1 MLATLLTQYNLDGSV
16 VPASGY
22 IANRSGFGRQPFVF
36 VEIDLDFC
44 ANTFGSSPCTAV
56 GSGDAKCFNTFATCK
71 DTPNFNRITK
81 TYRFCSRNGGAL
93 PDGLD
98 AIPCL
103 DAISHTPATIDP
115 KNGIGLRASMTV
127 TMQDFAHSDI
137 RIDPYVTER
146 TYQPIE
152 QGTFFGRLR
161 ARNPYYNGRVMR
173 VYSGYL
179 TEQGAYVPS
188 NFERRTFF
196 IESWAGLS
204 ADGKVQI
211 TGKDA
216 LKLAS
221 DDRAVYPRPSQ
232 GKLSANISAAAT
244 SATLTPATVGDDY
257 DTEGF
262 VRIGSEVMSYT
273 RVGDVLTFV
282 DRGMGGTSAEEHK
295 AGDTVQLCGWI
306 DGEKSQD
313 IVYELLTDGANVD
326 PTYIDKSGWD
336 AEQVG
341 FLPRRYSALITAPTG
356 VSKLIS
362 ELAEQVGFFVYWD
375 EVAELIRFKA
385 IRPNTDSEIIYDL
398 TESENLLADSI
409 KVRDVDDLRV
419 NEVHVFYGVI
429 DTTKNLTDETNYKV
443 IWAGVNLAD
452 QGTLQNND
460 LRIKSIT
467 SRWIPETNGAAA
479 IELANRYLARYGRTP
494 REVDFV
500 VDAKDSAIQLA
511 DFVRITN
518 RQTQDMYGLP
528 QSLLLQVIKRKEAL
542 SGTTWTYT
550 AREFAFDTVAN
561 DGIRRI
567 NIDADVANIDLRE
580 LHDSLFDA
588 PTAGV
593 EVLVTIGFDVLVYG
607 DPDLSG
613 YFDFALRTGDWPDGV
628 VLALVVNGYIAGAGG
643 NGTSFMADAPS
654 PPYSAAATDGRD
666 GMTASYPISVQNNGV
681 IAGGGGGGG
690 GGSASGF
697 SGAWGGGGG
706 APLGIGG
713 SSNGAASAQNGGRVA
728 GGAGISTSGK
738 GGDLGQNGSNGAG
751 VVELLRV
758 GGLAGRAIVDPD
770 GYITLTGSGQVLGS

>member
-1 MLATLLTQYNLDGSV
+1 
-16 VPASGY
+16 
-22 IANRSGFGRQPFVF
+22 
-36 VEIDLDFC
+36 
-44 ANTFGSSPCTAV
+44 
-56 GSGDAKCFNTFATCK
+56 
-71 DTPNFNRITK
+71 
-81 TYRFCSRNGGAL
+81 
-93 PDGLD
+93 
-98 AIPCL
+98 
-103 DAISHTPATIDP
+103 
-115 KNGIGLRASMTV
+115 
-127 TMQDFAHSDI
+127 
-137 RIDPYVTER
+137 
-146 TYQPIE
+146 
-152 QGTFFGRLR
+152 
-161 ARNPYYNGRVMR
+161 
-173 VYSGYL
+173 
-179 TEQGAYVPS
+179 
-188 NFERRTFF
+188 
-196 IESWAGLS
+196 
-204 ADGKVQI
+204 
-211 TGKDA
+211 
-216 LKLAS
+216 
-221 DDRAVYPRPSQ
+221 
-232 GKLSANISAAAT
+232 
-244 SATLTPATVGDDY
+244 
-257 DTEGF
+257 
-262 VRIGSEVMSYT
+262 MSYT

-295 AGDTVQLCGWI
+295 AGDTVQLCEWI
-306 DGEKSQD
+306 NGEKSQD

-326 PTYIDKSGWD
+326 PIYIDKSGWD

-398 TESENLLADSI
+398 TEAENLLADSI

-443 IWAGVNLAD
+443 VWAGVNLAD

-550 AREFAFDTVAN
+550 AREFAFDTAVN
-561 DGIRRI
+561 DGVRRI
-567 NIDADVANIDLRE
+567 NIDSDVANVDLRE

-593 EVLVTIGFDVLVYG
+593 EVLVTINFDVLVYG
-607 DPDLSG
+607 DDDEPEYEG
-613 YFDFALRTGDWPDGV
+613 YALTTGDWPSGV
-628 VLALVVNGYIAGAGG
+628 ILEVVNNGYIAGAGG
-643 NGTSFMADAPS
+643 NGGSNSTLQ
-654 PPYSAAATDGRD
+654 ATDGQD
-666 GMTASYPISVQNNGV
+666 GVFASYPIALTNNGT
-681 IAGGGGGGG
+681 IAGGGGGGAYWQVRG
-690 GGSASGF
+690 IF
-697 SGAWGGGGG
+697 NGGGGG
-706 APLGIGG
+706 APYGTAGTGNRNGEDGDRLVGGASGLAGFAGAGGNIGQAGG
-713 SSNGAASAQNGGRVA
+713 SPQ
-728 GGAGISTSGK
+728 
-738 GGDLGQNGSNGAG
+738 DAG
-751 VVELLRV
+751 VFTR
-758 GGLAGRAIVDPD
+758 GLAGRAIVDPD

>member
-1 MLATLLTQYNLDGSV
+1 ML
-16 VPASGY
+16 
-22 IANRSGFGRQPFVF
+22 
-36 VEIDLDFC
+36 
-44 ANTFGSSPCTAV
+44 
-56 GSGDAKCFNTFATCK
+56 
-71 DTPNFNRITK
+71 
-81 TYRFCSRNGGAL
+81 
-93 PDGLD
+93 
-98 AIPCL
+98 
-103 DAISHTPATIDP
+103 
-115 KNGIGLRASMTV
+115 
-127 TMQDFAHSDI
+127 
-137 RIDPYVTER
+137 
-146 TYQPIE
+146 
-152 QGTFFGRLR
+152 
-161 ARNPYYNGRVMR
+161 
-173 VYSGYL
+173 
-179 TEQGAYVPS
+179 
-188 NFERRTFF
+188 
-196 IESWAGLS
+196 
-204 ADGKVQI
+204 DGKVQI

-232 GKLSANISAAAT
+232 GKLSANITASAT

-257 DTEGF
+257 DAEGF

-326 PTYIDKSGWD
+326 PIYIDKSGWD

-385 IRPNTDSEIIYDL
+385 IRPNTDSEIIYNL
-398 TESENLLADSI
+398 TESEHLLADSI

-550 AREFAFDTVAN
+550 AREFAFDTAVN

-567 NIDADVANIDLRE
+567 NIDADVANVDLRE

-593 EVLVTIGFDVLVYG
+593 EVLVTIGYDVLVYG
-607 DPDLSG
+607 DQRLSG
-613 YFDFALRTGDWPDGV
+613 YNGYGLVTGDWPDDV
-628 VLALVVNGYIAGAGG
+628 VLTLVVNGYLLGAGG
-643 NGTSFMADAPS
+643 SGSDYQPLGAPTRVGGGGGDAIT
-654 PPYSAAATDGRD
+654 AT
-666 GMTASYPISVQNNGV
+666 YPITVQNNGT
-681 IAGGGGGGG
+681 IAGGGGGGCAVSTNG
-690 GGSASGF
+690 V
-697 SGAWGGGGG
+697 GGGGG
-706 APLGIGG
+706 APYGIGG
-713 SSNGAASAQNGGRVA
+713 LNNPALVPGIPARANDGGRFT
-728 GGAGISTSGK
+728 GGTSAYGYSYAPDGIGGDIGEDADNTGPSDVSGK
-738 GGDLGQNGSNGAG
+738 
-751 VVELLRV
+751 
-758 GGLAGRAIVDPD
+758 AGRAIVDPD
-770 GYITLTGSGQVLGS
+770 SYITLTGSGQVFGS